1 MFYGI
6 EGNTARRETG
16 FAARYASCH
25 NVSRAVSRYVTC
37 SRFYTSDVNCSA
49 KEREEFAR

>member
-16 FAARYASCH
+16 LAARYASCH
-25 NVSRAVSRYVTC
+25 NVSRAVSRVYVTC
-37 SRFYTSDVNCSA
+37 RRFYTSWR
-49 KEREEFAR
+49 RELLR